1 MKGKTERTFE
11 IREGGK
17 LKGLFPTEAKARAF
31 KKELG
36 GRTTMR
42 IVHGTPAKT
51 KKRTVRSNNAKPR
64 KLLDGDGDLDP
75 YMVETMEDLRDYAV
89 YEDPSLKKALYEK
102 AVWDYIRDYFEFCAW
117 NEHGNGISLGEAA
130 EERDLAM
137 HVADLTEGSNG
148 DITDYLDNGELAEG
162 DRALDLLR
170 RRARIQKAHGVVPDF
185 KED

>member
-17 LKGLFPTEAKARAF
+17 LKGVFSTEAKAKAF

-42 IVHGTPAKT
+42 IVHSAPVKT
-51 KKRTVRSNNAKPR
+51 QGRKVRSCNAKPT
-64 KLLDGDGDLDP
+64 KLLDGDGELDP

-89 YEDPSLKKALYEK
+89 YEDPSLKKPLYEK
-102 AVWDYIRDYFEFCAW
+102 TVWEYIRDYFEFCDW
-117 NEHGNGISLGEAA
+117 NERGKGTSLGQAA
-130 EERDLAM
+130 EEKDLAM
-137 HVADLTEGSNG
+137 HVADLTRRSNG
-148 DITDYLDNGELAEG
+148 DITDYLDNGDLAEG

>member
-1 MKGKTERTFE
+1 MKGKTSKMFE

-17 LKGLFPTEAKARAF
+17 LKGQFSTEAKAKAF

-42 IVHGTPAKT
+42 IVHNAPVQNKER
-51 KKRTVRSNNAKPR
+51 KVRSCNAKPT
-64 KLLDGDGDLDP
+64 KLLDGDGELDP

-89 YEDPSLKKALYEK
+89 YENPSLKKPLYEN
-102 AVWDYIRDYFEFCAW
+102 AVWGYIKDYFTFCEW
-117 NEHGNGISLGEAA
+117 NEHGNGIGLGQAA
-130 EERDLAM
+130 EEGDLAM
-137 HVADLTEGSNG
+137 HVRDLTEESNE
-148 DITDYLDNGELAEG
+148 DITDYLDNGDLTEG